1 VLGRQRRAGRA
12 RAPTGLAAH
21 EGRGCQRAMP
31 DAVENKRRFRE
42 AQQRIRDSQRESLA
56 TVQFQIFTDQGWPAT
71 MSGSGTSDDV
81 VNSVTAR
88 HGTRADQPGPTLRI
102 ETAQNDRHGDSEY
115 AHARAELDHWL
126 HSKGS
131 DVPTDRSDAGLTVA
145 WRQHDRERRRLAAT
159 ATRGKSSSAP
169 TARSSHSVTSD
180 PMTIGSPLGDPAT
193 GPSGS

>member
-1 VLGRQRRAGRA
+1 MTPAAGLPLSPAGAPGSRCSINRSWGRERPRGAGTPAAGRSCPSSHRIGRA
-12 RAPTGLAAH
+12 RGSRMPTSHA
-21 EGRGCQRAMP
+21 
-31 DAVENKRRFRE
+31 RRRRE
-42 AQQRIRDSQRESLA
+42 QTPVPGSATADPRQSARE
-56 TVQFQIFTDQGWPAT
+56 
-71 MSGSGTSDDV
+71 
-81 VNSVTAR
+81 
-88 HGTRADQPGPTLRI
+88 PGDGA
-102 ETAQNDRHGDSEY
+102 AQNDRHGDSEY